1 MVTFEQ
7 IQSIV
12 CLGEGIL
19 PQTLKEKPH
28 PREIAFARQTVWYF
42 LKKYTKE
49 SLAMMGRHYGKDHA
63 TALHGIKTVKNL
75 MDSDKQ
81 IAYKIGV
88 YETRI
93 QALVDFEKNIMTDK
107 LIEVKEL
114 IKVRVFDNK
123 PLNYDLITIYNKL
136 VERENTEQAIKND
149 SK

>member
-12 CLGEGIL
+12 CIGEGIL
-19 PQTLKEKPH
+19 PEALKQKEH

-49 SLAMMGRHYGKDHA
+49 SFAIMGRHYGKDHS
-63 TALHGIKTVKNL
+63 TALYGIKTIKNL
-75 MDSDKQ
+75 IDTDKQ
-81 IAYKIGV
+81 IAYKVGV

-114 IKVRVFDNK
+114 IEVTILDNK
-123 PLNYDLITIYNKL
+123 PLNYDLIAIYNKL
-136 VERENTEQAIKND
+136 IERENTEQAIKND

>member
-12 CLGEGIL
+12 WLGEGLL
-19 PQTLKEKPH
+19 PEALKQKEH
-28 PREIAFARQTVWYF
+28 PREIAFARQVVWYF
-42 LKKYTKE
+42 LKAYTKQ

-136 VERENTEQAIKND
+136 VEREISEQAIKNE